1 MLNQSA
7 QSSFNS
13 AMLEPKLLFLFSV
26 LISQAIAQCSLLE
39 DYGCNNLVGFCASEH
54 KKADCTCAQCTCYG
68 NPCRT
73 GPSCKSFLNTTDCN
87 NCLKYPCP
95 NTQNYTCTNG
105 YNTRTCDCIAGKTG
119 NNCDFNIGD
128 PCAEV
133 PCLYGGY
140 CASNGAA
147 FTCQCKT
154 DRFGPQCQF
163 SGDPCSDVT
172 CAATGTC
179 NTIFETKQHNA
190 TSPLNPAIKQRAR
203 DTVSSRTTASVVCVP
218 QAGLA
223 VTAVQRMIPAPPS
236 PVLMTASAFQ
246 QRTNH
251 TPIVSVQGVTRPQI
265 ALALDSCFT
274 MGEWLNVRYL
284 VTDITPVSTLDECKY
299 LCVAMAECAAC
310 SFSKS
315 YSCALLGP
323 DTNRRL
329 SSCFAPAV
337 LYERDPTCANWS
349 SSGVAQ
355 MTCT

>member
-1 MLNQSA
+1 MLV
-7 QSSFNS
+7 
-13 AMLEPKLLFLFSV
+13 PKLLLVITV
-26 LISQAIAQCSLLE
+26 LISQCQAIASCNIFG
-39 DYGCNNLVGFCASEH
+39 DYGCKEGGFCETQN
-54 KKADCTCAQCTCYG
+54 KKTDCTCAQCTCPG
-68 NPCRT
+68 EPCLS
-73 GPSCKSFLNTTDCN
+73 GPTCKTLLNTPACLKPEVLPTTAY

-119 NNCDFNIGD
+119 NNCDFI
-128 PCAEV
+128 
-133 PCLYGGY
+133 
-140 CASNGAA
+140 
-147 FTCQCKT
+147 
-154 DRFGPQCQF
+154 

-337 LYERDPTCANWS
+337 LYERDPTCAPNWS

>member
-1 MLNQSA
+1 
-7 QSSFNS
+7 
-13 AMLEPKLLFLFSV
+13 MLEPKLLLLISV
-26 LISQAIAQCSLLE
+26 LISQCQAIAQCPIFD
-39 DYGCNNLVGFCASEH
+39 DYGCKGGAFCETQN
-54 KKADCTCAQCTCYG
+54 KKADCTCAQCTCPG
-68 NPCRT
+68 EPCLS
-73 GPSCKSFLNTTDCN
+73 GPTCK
-87 NCLKYPCP
+87 
-95 NTQNYTCTNG
+95 TQ
-105 YNTRTCDCIAGKTG
+105 
-119 NNCDFNIGD
+119 IGD

-133 PCLYGGY
+133 PCLNGGR

-147 FTCQCKT
+147 FICVCTT
-154 DRFGPQCQF
+154 DRFGPQWQF

-190 TSPLNPAIKQRAR
+190 TFPLNAAIKQRAR
-203 DTVSSRTTASVVCVP
+203 DTVSSRTTASVVWVP
-218 QAGLA
+218 QVGLA

-236 PVLMTASAFQ
+236 PVLMTASAFL

-265 ALALDSCFT
+265 ALSKTDASSHRVRRTEALALRRRIQALDSCL
-274 MGEWLNVRYL
+274 WLNARHL
-284 VTDITPVSTLDECKY
+284 VTDITPVSTLDECKH

-315 YSCALLGP
+315 YTCALLGP

-337 LYERDPTCANWS
+337 LYERDPTCVIDRVGLS
-349 SSGVAQ
+349 SKIARS
-355 MTCT
+355 